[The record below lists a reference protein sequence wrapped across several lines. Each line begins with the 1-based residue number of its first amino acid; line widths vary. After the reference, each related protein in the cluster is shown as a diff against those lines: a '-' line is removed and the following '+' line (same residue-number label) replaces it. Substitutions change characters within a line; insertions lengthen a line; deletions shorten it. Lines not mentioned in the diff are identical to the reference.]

1 MTTRPLAGAALL
13 GFVAGLRS
21 QVPQAALSLRGL
33 APARGPFKALG
44 GRAGKTVAVLGAAG
58 EIVADKL
65 PVAPSRVKTG
75 PLLGRV
81 ASGAFAGA
89 TLASAGGRRG
99 RGLVLPALL
108 GAAGAYAGS
117 WGGYALRRSA
127 AQRTNLPDPLVAVT
141 EDAAAIGLALVATR

>member
-1 MTTRPLAGAALL
+1 MTSRPLASAALL

-33 APARGPFKALG
+33 TPARGPLKVLG
-44 GRAGKTVAVLGAAG
+44 GRAAKAAAVLGAAG

-65 PVAPSRVKTG
+65 PVTPSRVQPG

-81 ASGAFAGA
+81 ASGAFAAG
-89 TLASAGGRRG
+89 TLAGSTGRRG
-99 RGLVLPALL
+99 RGLVLPVLI
-108 GAAGAYAGS
+108 GATGAYAGS
-117 WGGYALRRSA
+117 WAGFALRRTA
-127 AQRTNLPDPLVAVT
+127 ARRTNLPDPVVAIT